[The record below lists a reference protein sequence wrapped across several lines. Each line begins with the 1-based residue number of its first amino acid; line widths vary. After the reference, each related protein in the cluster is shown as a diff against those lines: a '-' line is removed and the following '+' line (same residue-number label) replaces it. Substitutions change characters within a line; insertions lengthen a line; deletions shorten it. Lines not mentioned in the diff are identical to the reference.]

1 MTVSKSGKRLGRPP
15 QAKAAIAPEQ
25 LSQIAKAVKAKYDA
39 AGRGKRM
46 AGWQPTS
53 SGPNTAMDGLQTIRN
68 RSRDASRNDWSGES
82 SIQKWTTNLIGIG
95 ITPRFRRVT
104 NKARKQ
110 AITDLFNDFV
120 AKADADGVLNLYGL
134 QTLAIRSWLESGEVF
149 IRRRPRFLDEGF
161 PVPLQIQLIE
171 ADMVPML
178 DSDTWPGMPDG
189 NTLRSGI
196 ERNKRGRRVAYWVH
210 KEHPGD
216 KYSGSIDPMGLVRV
230 MAADMCHVY
239 ELKRPGQLRGVPAM
253 APVLPKLRDIND
265 YENVTL
271 ERQKLA
277 NLIVGFISRTLPSM
291 DLTGADIDPLSG
303 LPLEAIDANASPL
316 VGMTP
321 GLLQELEDGQKV
333 EWSNPPEAGTTYS
346 DYMRTSHMGTAA
358 AVGLPYEIF
367 SGDIKEVSD
376 RTLRVLIND
385 FRRFAEQR
393 QWQVAIPMMCQPV
406 IEWFAE
412 AALLTGQITIDEL
425 DSVKRVE
432 HAPHGWQYIHPVQDP
447 QGKKLEVEAGFRSR
461 SSVIGE
467 RGDDPDL
474 VDDER
479 KADDQR
485 EQALEIGIYSE
496 ALKAPEPVAVE
507 PVAKPE
513 ADPEAD
519 KKKPS
524 ALELAQITL
533 LSAQARA
540 TLREPVAAPAA
551 EPVNM
556 TINVAGTTV
565 ENKLEPTPLN
575 MTTNVAAP
583 SVTIENSVQPTPVN
597 VAAPIVN
604 VENNVPP
611 AEVKVSLPTRKTETT
626 VVYDSKG
633 NIASS
638 TQIESDVE

>member
-1 MTVSKSGKRLGRPP
+1 MATSKNGKRLGRPP
-15 QAKAAIAPEQ
+15 QVKASITPEQ
-25 LSQIAKAVKAKYDA
+25 LSQVAKAVKAKYDA

-95 ITPRFRRVT
+95 ITPRFRRIASKT
-104 NKARKQ
+104 RKQ
-110 AITDLFNDFV
+110 ALTDLFNDFV

-134 QTLAIRSWLESGEVF
+134 QTLAVRSWLESGEVF
-149 IRRRPRFLDEGF
+149 IRRRQRFLDEGL
-161 PVPLQIQLIE
+161 PVPMQIQLIE

-178 DSDTWPGMPDG
+178 DADIWQGMPYG
-189 NTLRSGI
+189 NTIRSGI
-196 ERNKRGRRVAYWVH
+196 ERNKRGRRIAYWTY

-216 KYSGSIDPMGLVRV
+216 KYSGNINPIDLVRV

-265 YENVTL
+265 YESVTL

-277 NLIVGFISRTLPSM
+277 NLIVGFISRTLPSL
-291 DLTGADIDPLSG
+291 DLAGADIDPLSG
-303 LPLEAIDANASPL
+303 LPIEGLDANASPL

-321 GLLQELEDGQKV
+321 GLIQELEDGQKV

-367 SGDIKEVSD
+367 SGDIREVSD

-393 QWQVAIPMMCQPV
+393 QWQVIIPMMCQPV

-412 AALLTGQITIDEL
+412 AAVLAGLITIDEL
-425 DSVKRVE
+425 DSAKRVE

-447 QGKKLEVEAGFRSR
+447 QGKKMEVDAGFRSR
-461 SSVIGE
+461 SSVIAE

-479 KADDQR
+479 QSDDKR
-485 EQALEIGIYSE
+485 EQDMEIGPYSE
-496 ALKAPEPVAVE
+496 ALKVPEP
-507 PVAKPE
+507 
-513 ADPEAD
+513 ADTQDPAD
-519 KKKPS
+519 
-524 ALELAQITL
+524 QND
-533 LSAQARA
+533 QQDD
-540 TLREPVAAPAA
+540 
-551 EPVNM
+551 
-556 TINVAGTTV
+556 
-565 ENKLEPTPLN
+565 PL
-575 MTTNVAAP
+575 
-583 SVTIENSVQPTPVN
+583 Q
-597 VAAPIVN
+597 
-604 VENNVPP
+604 
-611 AEVKVSLPTRKTETT
+611 K
-626 VVYDSKG
+626 
-633 NIASS
+633 
-638 TQIESDVE
+638 

>member
-1 MTVSKSGKRLGRPP
+1 MTISKNGKRLGRPP
-15 QAKAAIAPEQ
+15 KVVEQ
-25 LSQIAKAVKAKYDA
+25 IKPIAVKAKYDA
-39 AGRGKRM
+39 AGRGKRL
-46 AGWQPTS
+46 AGWNPTS

-95 ITPRFRRVT
+95 ITPRFRRIDSR
-104 NKARKQ
+104 KRKQ
-110 AITDLFNDFV
+110 EITDLFNDFV
-120 AKADADGVLNLYGL
+120 SQADADGVLNLYGL

-161 PVPLQIQLIE
+161 AVPLQLQLIE

-178 DSDTWPGMPDG
+178 DADAWVGMPSG

-196 ERNKRGRRVAYWVH
+196 ERNKRGRRVAYWVY

-216 KYSGSIDPMGLVRV
+216 KSIGGIDPYSLVRV

-265 YENVTL
+265 YESVTL

-277 NLIVGFISRTLPSM
+277 NLIVGFISRSLPSL
-291 DLTGADIDPLSG
+291 DVGGADIDPLSG
-303 LPLEAIDANASPL
+303 LPLSTDANMSPL
-316 VGMTP
+316 VGMAP

-367 SGDIKEVSD
+367 SGDIREVSD

-406 IEWFAE
+406 IEWFAQ
-412 AALLTGQITIDEL
+412 AALLAGKITVDEL
-425 DSVKRVE
+425 DAVTRVE

-447 QGKKLEVEAGFRSR
+447 EGKKIEVDAGFRSR
-461 SSVIGE
+461 SSIIGE

-479 KADDQR
+479 KADKER
-485 EQALEIGIYSE
+485 EE
-496 ALKAPEPVAVE
+496 ALGLGAPVAVA
-507 PVAKPE
+507 PDPMAQPDPTQPE
-513 ADPEAD
+513 TNP
-519 KKKPS
+519 
-524 ALELAQITL
+524 
-533 LSAQARA
+533 
-540 TLREPVAAPAA
+540 
-551 EPVNM
+551 
-556 TINVAGTTV
+556 
-565 ENKLEPTPLN
+565 EPTNP
-575 MTTNVAAP
+575 
-583 SVTIENSVQPTPVN
+583 
-597 VAAPIVN
+597 
-604 VENNVPP
+604 
-611 AEVKVSLPTRKTETT
+611 
-626 VVYDSKG
+626 
-633 NIASS
+633 
-638 TQIESDVE
+638 

>member
-1 MTVSKSGKRLGRPP
+1 MKLSKNGKRLGRPP
-15 QAKAAIAPEQ
+15 QAKAEITPEQ
-25 LSQIAKAVKAKYDA
+25 LNQVAKAVKARYDA

-53 SGPNTAMDGLQTIRN
+53 SGPNTVMDGLQIIRN

-95 ITPRFRRVT
+95 ITPRFRRLLD
-104 NKARKQ
+104 KPRKQ
-110 AITDLFNDFV
+110 IITDLFNDFV

-134 QTLAIRSWLESGEVF
+134 QTLAIRSWLDSGEVF

-161 PVPLQIQLIE
+161 PVPMQIQLIE
-171 ADMVPML
+171 SDMVPLL
-178 DSDTWPGMPDG
+178 DTDMWPGLPSG
-189 NTLRSGI
+189 NNIRSGI
-196 ERNKRGRRVAYWVH
+196 ERNKRGRRVAYWVY

-216 KYSGSIDPMGLVRV
+216 RYNGSINPLDLVRV
-230 MAADMCHVY
+230 MASDMCHVY
-239 ELKRPGQLRGVPAM
+239 ELKRPGQLRGVPSM

-277 NLIVGFISRTLPSM
+277 NLIVGFISRSLPSL
-291 DLTGADIDPLSG
+291 DPTSADIDPLSG
-303 LPLEAIDANASPL
+303 LPIDGVDASGSPL

-321 GLLQELEDGQKV
+321 GLIQELEDGQKV

-367 SGDIKEVSD
+367 SGDIRQVSD

-406 IEWFAE
+406 IEWFAD
-412 AALLTGQITIDEL
+412 AALLAGLITIDEI
-425 DSVKRVE
+425 DDVKRVE

-447 QGKKLEVEAGFRSR
+447 QGKKIEVDAGFRSR
-461 SSVIGE
+461 SSVIAE

-479 KADDQR
+479 KLDDER
-485 EQALEIGIYSE
+485 EQDLEIGPYSE
-496 ALKAPEPVAVE
+496 ALKV
-507 PVAKPE
+507 
-513 ADPEAD
+513 
-519 KKKPS
+519 
-524 ALELAQITL
+524 
-533 LSAQARA
+533 
-540 TLREPVAAPAA
+540 
-551 EPVNM
+551 
-556 TINVAGTTV
+556 
-565 ENKLEPTPLN
+565 PTPPDP
-575 MTTNVAAP
+575 A
-583 SVTIENSVQPTPVN
+583 SQPDQTDPQDDGQD
-597 VAAPIVN
+597 PQDQ
-604 VENNVPP
+604 PP
-611 AEVKVSLPTRKTETT
+611 EK
-626 VVYDSKG
+626 
-633 NIASS
+633 
-638 TQIESDVE
+638 